1 MTDSEGRSGSTRFAG
16 SQISVP
22 GDTPAYNGVRMTDET
37 PTTES
42 GDDEPDE
49 PRPDPDRCPKCES
62 ADIHRIPKMRIYA
75 LLAVLLV
82 GLSTVGE
89 YGSGQIGFLLL
100 AAVTAATLF
109 LPRWR
114 CRDCENQWD

>member
-1 MTDSEGRSGSTRFAG
+1 MTEETEIPEADEDQPEG
-16 SQISVP
+16 
-22 GDTPAYNGVRMTDET
+22 
-37 PTTES
+37 
-42 GDDEPDE
+42 
-49 PRPDPDRCPKCES
+49 PRPDPEACPRCES
-62 ADIHRIPKMRIYA
+62 TEIHRIPKLRIYL

-109 LPRWR
+109 VPRWR